1 MVEIEDLTQEQ
12 RFLLIVVNKFGKEI
26 LKDNLYLQKVFFL
39 ITKLFPEEM
48 EYFNTDYSAYN
59 LGPYSTLVSETVER
73 VKELGIIDRD
83 TDDFS
88 KEGLGL
94 LRRVEV
100 KEKENANELNEFLS
114 EIEKIPKDELLYVI
128 YTLYPEYAIKSKI
141 KDNVHSA
148 LFESATIELEKLRE
162 GETVTFKT
170 DKETYIKVIKKK
182 GKIVIVD

>member
-12 RFLLIVVNKFGKEI
+12 RFLLIVLDKFGKDI

-39 ITKLFPEEM
+39 ITKIFPKEL

-83 TDDFS
+83 TDNFS
-88 KEGLGL
+88 EEGLKL
-94 LRRVEV
+94 LRRVEN
-100 KEKENANELNEFLS
+100 KEKSKVQEVNEFLTA
-114 EIEKIPKDELLYVI
+114 IEKIPKDELLYVI

-141 KDNVHSA
+141 KDQVHSA
-148 LFESATIELEKLRE
+148 LYESTTIELEKLKE
-162 GETVTFKT
+162 GEEVMFKT
-170 DKETYIKVIKKK
+170 DKNNFVKVIKRK
-182 GKIVIVD
+182 GKIVIID